1 MIKKK
6 TAPNHVAIIM
16 DGNGRWALKNGKS
29 RKSGH
34 RAGSNNVMSI
44 IKVACEQGI
53 KYITLYAFSTENWKR
68 PEDEKRALF
77 NLLSEFYKKEI
88 DRLIKNN
95 ILIKHIGDIS
105 KFPKQTQKII
115 LETEEKT
122 KSLSKN
128 VKITV
133 ILALNYGTYDE
144 VRRGLIKFYE
154 DVKSDKI
161 DITSID
167 DTTILNY
174 LDTKEIP
181 NPDLLIRTSG
191 EYRLSNFLLL
201 QIAYAELYFTNT
213 LWPDF
218 SKEEF
223 LMAID
228 SYTKRERR
236 YGGISS

>member
-1 MIKKK
+1 MIKTKS
-6 TAPNHVAIIM
+6 TPNHVAIIM

-29 RKSGH
+29 RTIGH
-34 RAGSNNVMSI
+34 RAGSKNVMSI
-44 IKVACEQGI
+44 IETACEEGI

-68 PEDEKRALF
+68 PEDERKALF

-105 KFPKQTQKII
+105 KFPKQTQNII
-115 LETEEKT
+115 RETEEKT
-122 KSLSKN
+122 SALSKN
-128 VKITV
+128 AKITV
-133 ILALNYGTYDE
+133 IIALNYGTYDE
-144 VRRGLIKFYE
+144 VKRGLIKFYE

-161 DITSID
+161 DINSIEE
-167 DTTILNY
+167 TTIFNY

-191 EYRLSNFLLL
+191 EYRVSNFLLL
-201 QIAYAELYFTNT
+201 QIAYTELYFTDT

-223 LMAID
+223 LKAID

>member
-6 TAPNHVAIIM
+6 STPNHVAIIM
-16 DGNGRWALKNGKS
+16 DGNGRWALKNGKT
-29 RKSGH
+29 RKAGH
-34 RAGSNNVMSI
+34 RAGSKNVMSI
-44 IKVACEQGI
+44 IEAACEEGI

-68 PEDEKRALF
+68 PEDEKKALF

-105 KFPKQTQKII
+105 KFPKQTQNII
-115 LETEEKT
+115 RETEEKT
-122 KSLSKN
+122 SALSEN
-128 VKITV
+128 TKITV
-133 ILALNYGTYDE
+133 IIALNYGTYDE
-144 VRRGLIKFYE
+144 VKRGLIKFYE

-161 DITSID
+161 DISSIEE
-167 DTTILNY
+167 TTILNY

-191 EYRLSNFLLL
+191 EYRISNFLLL
-201 QIAYAELYFTNT
+201 QIAYTELYFTDT

-223 LMAID
+223 TKAID

>member
-1 MIKKK
+1 MIKEK
-6 TAPNHVAIIM
+6 TVPNHVAIIM
-16 DGNGRWALKNGKS
+16 DGNGRWAEKNGKS
-29 RKSGH
+29 RKAGH

-44 IKVACEQGI
+44 IETACEQGI

-68 PEDEKRALF
+68 PEDEKKALF

-122 KSLSKN
+122 SSLSKN
-128 VKITV
+128 SKITV
-133 ILALNYGTYDE
+133 VLALNYGTYDE

-154 DVKSDKI
+154 DVKSEKI
-161 DITSID
+161 DIASID

-174 LDTKEIP
+174 LDTKEMP

-191 EYRLSNFLLL
+191 EYRISNFLLL
-201 QIAYAELYFTNT
+201 QIAYTELYFTNT

-236 YGGISS
+236 YGGTSS